1 MRLTPLDDAEDVREL
16 MHGTARAYAGV
27 DAGRVVRDAARR
39 GRRGRALRMA
49 GAGAGGVAVATLVAV
64 VAFSTSSGEVVTTT
78 TTPDPASP
86 ARSMPT
92 IGGAPPPVSVWQPT
106 TPLSTRVD
114 MSEGDKLRARAA
126 LLASDADSIGLVKR
140 PDVDL
145 VRWISPE
152 EWAPTM
158 LECTRG
164 AGYPVSYTE
173 DGGINSATVPSD
185 QTPALLRAM
194 HVCTAQYTVDPRFS
208 EPLTREQR
216 GIVYDYLTESYVP
229 CLKGLDIEVSTPPSR
244 TSYIATA
251 EDDGW
256 QPQLELPRG
265 KVTEANATCPVRP
278 RSDVLYGR

>member
-1 MRLTPLDDAEDVREL
+1 MSLTPLDDAEDLREL
-16 MHGTARAYAGV
+16 MHGMAQAYAGV

-39 GRRGRALRMA
+39 GRRGRALRLA
-49 GAGAGGVAVATLVAV
+49 GAGASGVAVATLVAV
-64 VAFSTSSGEVVTTT
+64 VAVSMSSGRPVATHA
-78 TTPDPASP
+78 PDPAGS
-86 ARSMPT
+86 ATSMPAVE
-92 IGGAPPPVSVWQPT
+92 GAPPPVSDWKPT

-114 MSEGDKLRARAA
+114 ISEADKLRAREA
-126 LLASDADSIGLVKR
+126 LLDADADSSGLAAR

-145 VRWISPE
+145 VRWITPE
-152 EWAPTM
+152 EWAPTL
-158 LECTRG
+158 LECTRR

-173 DGGINSATVPSD
+173 DGGISSATVPGD

-229 CLKGLDIEVSTPPSR
+229 CLQRLEIEVSEPPSR
-244 TSYIATA
+244 QSYVATG
-251 EDDGW
+251 EDEGW
-256 QPQLELPRG
+256 QPQLELPWR